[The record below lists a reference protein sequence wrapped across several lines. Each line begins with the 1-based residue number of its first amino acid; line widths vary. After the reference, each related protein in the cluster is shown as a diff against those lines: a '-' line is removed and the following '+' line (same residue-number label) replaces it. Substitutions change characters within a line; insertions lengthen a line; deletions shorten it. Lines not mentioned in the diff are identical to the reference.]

1 MYSELKPFKRGR
13 TSFALPVFPSG
24 PIPAT
29 ALAYSSGSCPSYA
42 TIHGIGP
49 TSVPTRRVRLSMLGT
64 ARGTT
69 AVESGEEEDT
79 GNEVITQADLD

>member
-1 MYSELKPFKRGR
+1 MDSELKPFYKGLA
-13 TSFALPVFPSG
+13 SFALPVFPSG

-49 TSVPTRRVRLSMLGT
+49 TSVPARRAHLSMMGT
-64 ARGTT
+64 PRGTT
-69 AVESGEEEDT
+69 AAESGGEEDT
-79 GNEVITQADLD
+79 GKEVITQADLD